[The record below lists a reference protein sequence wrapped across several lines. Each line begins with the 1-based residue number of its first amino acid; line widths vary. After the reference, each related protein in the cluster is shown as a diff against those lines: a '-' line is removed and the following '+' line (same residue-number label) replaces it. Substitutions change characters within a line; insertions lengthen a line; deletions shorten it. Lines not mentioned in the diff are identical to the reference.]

1 MTLTS
6 GVIEMCKEKLITEKE
21 TLLNQYQADRHNF
34 QGRDVGKDEA
44 DLSVQVLEEH
54 QFLAAQRRLRHQLLE
69 IETALARIA
78 AGTYGICEET
88 EEPIE
93 VERLLALPAT
103 RLSIEG
109 AEIREQLQK
118 RFASTIG

>member
-54 QFLAAQRRLRHQLLE
+54 QFLAA
-69 IETALARIA
+69 
-78 AGTYGICEET
+78 EET
-88 EEPIE
+88 
-93 VERLLALPAT
+93 VAT
-103 RLSIEG
+103 EG
-109 AEIREQLQK
+109 AEGAAATPENK
-118 RFASTIG
+118 